1 MRQSNDSTPASTDA
15 ALFSATRVLIKGA
28 GDLASGVALRLHR
41 CGFPVIMS
49 ELAHPLAVR
58 RTVAFAQA
66 VFDGECMVEEV
77 HAWRCT
83 VNEVDGLLAA
93 GKIPLLVEPQQAE
106 IACLQSAVLVDAI
119 MAKYNTGTEISHAP
133 LVVALGPG
141 FAAGVDCHA
150 VIETNRGHMLGR
162 VLWCG
167 QAEANTGEPGELPG
181 VGKRLS
187 RVLRAPLDGWVESRR
202 VIGDRVCEG
211 ETIAIVRSSE
221 TGQPGETQIVAPF
234 SGMLRGLI
242 HPAVL
247 VTAGLKIGDLD
258 PRADPSYCFTVSDKS
273 LAIGGGVLEAILSW
287 FTRRSPSPA
296 NNNP

>member
-1 MRQSNDSTPASTDA
+1 MQKSNNSPPARFDASPFSTV
-15 ALFSATRVLIKGA
+15 RVFIKGA

-77 HAWRCT
+77 QARRCA
-83 VNEVDGLLAA
+83 VDDVDGLLAA
-93 GKIPLLVEPQQAE
+93 GVIPVLVEAQQAE
-106 IACLQSAVLVDAI
+106 IARLLPAVLVDAI
-119 MAKYNTGTEISHAP
+119 MAKCNTGTDISHAP

-141 FAAGVDCHA
+141 FAAGADCHA

-162 VLWCG
+162 VIWHG

-181 VGKRLS
+181 AGKRLS
-187 RVLRAPLDGWVESRR
+187 RVLRAPRDGWVEPRR
-202 VIGDRVCEG
+202 TIGERVHEG

-221 TGQPGETQIVAPF
+221 TSQPTEAQIIAPF
-234 SGMLRGLI
+234 SGVLRGI
-242 HPAVL
+242 VHQSVL
-247 VTAGLKIGDLD
+247 VTTGMKIGDLD

-273 LAIGGGVLEAILSW
+273 LAIGGGVLEAVLSW
-287 FTRRSPSPA
+287 LTKAVPKK
-296 NNNP
+296 